1 MKRAY
6 NLIIMFATFGALI
19 YQVQIIYE
27 EYMSG
32 KTIINLGKRAAKFH
46 ASFTDVFKNYKELV
60 KNN

>member
-1 MKRAY
+1 
-6 NLIIMFATFGALI
+6 MFATFGALI